1 MAFWLRDKF
10 EKQLSLWNKLRHEVP
25 TQRSASMGLLR
36 CTSALVLLTIGF
48 AGAAYAQT
56 EKTFPT
62 DDEINLV
69 LTQTDRAMQQYKPLI
84 DQEEAQ
90 MGKSGAEA
98 AAKDRET
105 VNSLEMAVKAFRRKP
120 SAFNGPLGF
129 AFFEWLDDAS
139 RNALLCSNFA
149 STQVAVQVMDG
160 NAGKANS
167 LLHLAQSCSDVATLI
182 YTVSENAGS
191 LYQRYVE
198 SEQQLAAHGA
208 EVAGKCADILK
219 NNCVAPKK

>member
-1 MAFWLRDKF
+1 MS
-10 EKQLSLWNKLRHEVP
+10 QLLYIPVLALMGVSFAA
-25 TQRSASMGLLR
+25 SAS
-36 CTSALVLLTIGF
+36 
-48 AGAAYAQT
+48 AQN

-69 LTQTDRAMQQYKPLI
+69 LTQTERAIQQYKPLI
-84 DQEEAQ
+84 DQEETQ

-98 AAKDRET
+98 PAKDREV

-139 RNALLCSNFA
+139 RNALLCANFA

-160 NAGKANS
+160 NTGKANS
-167 LLHLAQSCSDVATLI
+167 LLHLAQSCSDVSTLI

-191 LYQRYVE
+191 LYERYAKAE
-198 SEQQLAAHGA
+198 EQLAVDGV
-208 EVAGKCADILK
+208 ETAGKCADVLK
-219 NNCVAPKK
+219 KNCAPLKPSH